1 MVGDGLVIY
10 NICSRKKEYYT
21 VFKRQFMNVFKNV
34 STFETEDLNQ
44 LFVASEGELRT
55 TRTED
60 KAWANYLE
68 GFQFP
73 EVK

>member
-1 MVGDGLVIY
+1 M
-10 NICSRKKEYYT
+10 
-21 VFKRQFMNVFKNV
+21 FKRQFMNVFKNV

>member
-1 MVGDGLVIY
+1 MY
-10 NICSRKKEYYT
+10 
-21 VFKRQFMNVFKNV
+21 KRQFMNVLKNV
-34 STFETEDLNQ
+34 LTFGTEDLNQ
-44 LFVASEGELRT
+44 MFAASEGELRT

>member
-1 MVGDGLVIY
+1 MY
-10 NICSRKKEYYT
+10 
-21 VFKRQFMNVFKNV
+21 KRQFMNVFKNV
-34 STFETEDLNQ
+34 VTFKTEDLNQ
-44 LFVASEGELRT
+44 MFAASEGELRT

-73 EVK
+73 EVKEWNCLMRNTLFRNR